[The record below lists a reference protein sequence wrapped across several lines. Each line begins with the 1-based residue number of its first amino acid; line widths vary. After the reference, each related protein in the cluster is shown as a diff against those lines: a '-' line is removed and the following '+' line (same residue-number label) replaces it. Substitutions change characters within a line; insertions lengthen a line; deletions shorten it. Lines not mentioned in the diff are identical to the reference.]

1 MVEADSLGRLEKSLA
16 AAIERLSPAVSEMA
30 SEDGDEEE
38 EGSMRVPIR
47 PPALPRRKPV
57 HPKKWVYPW
66 ARANATARARALAV
80 QARCCVCVCACR
92 AGKVLRMCVCSCV
105 RVPCRPAVQRVSI
118 PTLPPQLD
126 PFQTRQHPR
135 RFGRGR
141 GESPEGNPPGGER
154 GLTNPRCAI
163 DTTPRR
169 FGERCRALQGSRG
182 RTPRRFVHP
191 LWWRRWTLAR
201 HVGEPP
207 LLAQLRG

>member
-1 MVEADSLGRLEKSLA
+1 
-16 AAIERLSPAVSEMA
+16 
-30 SEDGDEEE
+30 
-38 EGSMRVPIR
+38 MRVPIR
-47 PPALPRRKPV
+47 PPALTRRTPV

-66 ARANATARARALAV
+66 ASPNATLHGRGRLPCRQGVAYVCALAV
-80 QARCCVCVCACR
+80 QARCCVCVCVR
-92 AGKVLRMCVCSCV
+92 VV

-169 FGERCRALQGSRG
+169 FGERRRALQGSRG

-207 LLAQLRG
+207 LLAQALEGRKKSNKRNHSFLKAELERQLPEGRRAERLYGTFLSTHN